1 MRIKRLIINEYRGI
15 RHLDITFPGKGNS
28 VFVGINGAGKTTI
41 LDCII
46 NCLRT
51 FQSYL
56 LYDNPLSNSTH
67 HFFRNEVNE
76 YAEESSNN
84 TLIWAYGDSEEYSE
98 LPSSFKINKTL
109 HPDVSFAE
117 NKKIEE
123 LVERIRG
130 DVGFHKKTS
139 IPIVVFYPSERA
151 VFNPNLKPINLNL
164 LNQFTAW
171 EGNFARTTDFNSF
184 FTWFRSAEDYENEMR
199 LTEDATFTDIG
210 LNAVRLAI
218 EEIVGFTNPRVK
230 RQPYEDLVLNKG
242 ALRLSLTRLSHGEK
256 TLIAMTGDLARRLAL
271 ANPALK
277 NPLVGQG
284 IVLIDEIEL
293 HFHPSWQ
300 RQIMLKLETI
310 FPNIQFIITTH
321 SPQVLSNVKREN
333 VFVLED
339 FKLVKNTPHTYGK
352 DSNSILW
359 DLFGVRE
366 RPDNARKDFS
376 KLYRLLDDP
385 TKDKEAQN
393 MLNDLEVKYGKS
405 DPDLLEAK
413 HHYEFMT
420 R

>member
-15 RHLDITFPGKGNS
+15 RHIDITFPEKGSS

-46 NCLRT
+46 NCLRN

-56 LYDNPLSNSTH
+56 LYGNPILKDTH

-76 YAEESSNN
+76 YAEESSHN
-84 TLIWAYGDSEEYSE
+84 TLIWAYGDNEEYKE
-98 LPSSFKINKTL
+98 LPSSFEIRKTL
-109 HPDVSFAE
+109 NPEVVFAE

-151 VFNPNLKPINLNL
+151 VFNPDLKPINLNL

-218 EEIVGFTNPRVK
+218 EKIVGFTNPRVK

-256 TLIAMTGDLARRLAL
+256 TLIAMIGDLARRLAL

-333 VFVLED
+333 VFILED
-339 FKLVKNTPHTYGK
+339 FKLKPFTPHTYGR
-352 DSNSILW
+352 DSNSILY
-359 DLFGVRE
+359 DLFSVE
-366 RPDNARKDFS
+366 KRPTESTKEIA
-376 KLYRLLDDP
+376 KLYKYID
-385 TKDKEAQN
+385 A
-393 MLNDLEVKYGKS
+393 NDRKKAEKKLQEIKKHLGEGDVEVMRAASYIELM
-405 DPDLLEAK
+405 DE
-413 HHYEFMT
+413 
-420 R
+420 